1 MLPTM
6 AQFTAQVNAAVAE
19 QVDWAKQ
26 EFGFGNL
33 PLKIKIVDVETG
45 ALGMARVIK
54 RKGAFAGFEIK
65 IQAYHFLRDK
75 HIAVTE
81 YATYNAWPEIGGFE
95 TEDWRLGVDALV
107 AHELAHVIQFAYKYA
122 GAAHPHANGLNG
134 NGKMTFGF
142 LGAYEKGHSYFF
154 RQIYKRFRQRWIN
167 DHVSDSAYTNPTAPF
182 VFEDTMAKKIEEKTD
197 DNHPLKGIKFQFK
210 NKTYEVAGRNPRAA
224 KLFGYM
230 VKTPTGS
237 FAKIKLS
244 LIIKQSPE
252 AERIVLSNPALRAE
266 LEGLIAAQAVKRQ
279 ANEKSSHTKRRR
291 VKFERA
297 AAAAHY

>member
-26 EFGFGNL
+26 EFGFSNL
-33 PLKIKIVDVETG
+33 PLAIKIVDVETG
-45 ALGMARVIK
+45 ALGMARVVK
-54 RKGAFAGFEIK
+54 RKGAFAGFEVK
-65 IQAYHFLRDK
+65 FQAYHFLRDQ

-95 TEDWRLGVDALV
+95 TDDWRLGVDALV

-122 GAAHPHANGLNG
+122 GAAHPHANGPNG

-142 LGAYEKGHSYFF
+142 LGAYEKGHSQFF

-167 DHVSDSAYTNPTAPF
+167 SHISDSAYTNPEAPF
-182 VFEDTMAKKIEEKTD
+182 VFQDTMAKRIEEKTSD
-197 DNHPLKGIKFQFK
+197 HPLKGIKFQFK
-210 NKTYEVAGRNPRAA
+210 NKTYEVAGRNPRNA

-244 LIIKQSPE
+244 LIVQQSPE
-252 AERIVLSNPALRAE
+252 AKLIVAGDSALRAE
-266 LEGLIAAQAVKRQ
+266 LEGLVLAQAVKRQ
-279 ANEKSSHTKRRR
+279 ANAKSSLTKRRR
-291 VKFERA
+291 AHIERLA
-297 AAAAHY
+297 AASQY